1 MHGKRP
7 GRISEKEVEEPR
19 PAAPTA
25 SRASL
30 ANGDPAQIIQLA
42 RLDYLNALPI
52 AAAVVEQNR
61 NDGYPVVSVG
71 NEQFEL
77 LNSISISGFL
87 AKNDDAGALIEREPL
102 RSQVREFLKAD
113 HKTTQFEWHD
123 GGGVGGRHFVVRL
136 ARLEAYA
143 DSELRCILSLV
154 DRTAEI
160 ENERSLRA
168 EMLHDSL
175 TGLPNRVAFNEA
187 IEKAITAEEE
197 NGVGFAVLVLDLTRF
212 SRINESMGSIAGDE
226 LIITAARRM
235 VSALRAGD
243 MLARIGGD
251 EFGILLRL
259 VDGSEE
265 ALLAARRLQTAMTTP
280 FRLSDLE
287 IRVDCAIGCALM
299 SEQVTGAEDLVRN
312 AQFALKRAKYSGKE
326 EVYRPGEVSAARHRF
341 SLETELRRAI
351 ENDALELAF
360 QPLMN
365 LQTGKVAGYE
375 ALARWPH
382 PEQGAI
388 SPVEFIPVA
397 EESGLIVPLGRWAL
411 DAATRTLAGWDAK
424 AGFALPV
431 YVGVNVSA
439 IQFSRDDVASAVKAT
454 LATHG
459 LSGDRLALEVTES
472 TIIQD
477 PERAT
482 RTLLALKDL
491 DARIAM
497 DDFGTGYSS
506 LAYLQKL
513 PIDILKIDRSFVT
526 GMLGDRDSVA
536 IVRAVL
542 SLADALGME
551 TTAEGVET
559 VELAQTLAAMGCS
572 CGQGF
577 YFAKPL
583 KPDDAFEYWLAR
595 R

>member
-1 MHGKRP
+1 MEKKAGRSDPVVLSRP
-7 GRISEKEVEEPR
+7 P
-19 PAAPTA
+19 
-25 SRASL
+25 ASL
-30 ANGDPAQIIQLA
+30 SNGDPAQIIQLA

-52 AAAVVEQNR
+52 AAAVVVQNE
-61 NDGYPVVSVG
+61 DGGDPVISVG

-102 RSQVREFLKAD
+102 RSQVRDFLNAREKS
-113 HKTTQFEWHD
+113 TQFDWHD
-123 GGGVGGRHFVVRL
+123 GGGVGGRHFIVRL

-143 DSELRCILSLV
+143 DRELRCILSLV

-187 IEKAITAEEE
+187 IEVAITAEEE
-197 NGVGFAVLVLDLTRF
+197 AGTGFAVLVLDLTRF

-226 LIITAARRM
+226 LIITVARRM
-235 VSALRAGD
+235 MSALRGGD

-259 VDGSEE
+259 VEGPDE
-265 ALLAARRLQTAMTTP
+265 AIHAARRLQATMTTP

-312 AQFALKRAKYSGKE
+312 AQFALKRAKQSGKE
-326 EVYRPGEVSAARHRF
+326 EIYRPGEVSAARRRF

-382 PEQGAI
+382 PEHGAI

-424 AGFALPV
+424 AGAQLPV

-439 IQFSRDDVASAVKAT
+439 IQFSRDDVASAVKAA
-454 LATHG
+454 LSASG

-472 TIIQD
+472 AIIQD

-482 RTLLALKDL
+482 RTLLGLKDL
-491 DARIAM
+491 DTRIAM

-559 VELAQTLAAMGCS
+559 VELAQTLAALGCT

-583 KPDDAFEYWLAR
+583 KPDDAFEYWLAGQR
-595 R
+595 